1 MSVVFK
7 KWIMSILLMRMSIE
21 LEGGLHIL
29 AYFVTTV
36 HRKLLTL
43 KDFQFP
49 LCKFRGLTVPGY
61 FWESIIYLDMLVEVK
76 RWHFRQLV
84 TKFCCPQEEEVLSV
98 ACTMVWKEGEIMY
111 NCVAAEIFCF
121 AILKR
126 ISCRRAMTKKQ
137 IFFVLTYVIVLLG

>member
-1 MSVVFK
+1 MAGYLDLYF
-7 KWIMSILLMRMSIE
+7 RMKYSS
-21 LEGGLHIL
+21 
-29 AYFVTTV
+29 TT
-36 HRKLLTL
+36 RKL
-43 KDFQFP
+43 
-49 LCKFRGLTVPGY
+49 RGFTVLGY

-84 TKFCCPQEEEVLSV
+84 TKFCCPQEEDVSV

-126 ISCRRAMTKKQ
+126 ISCRRAMTKKH
-137 IFFVLTYVIVLLG
+137 IFFCSYVRHRPPLLRMIIFFLSDFFPSNEINFQIGYWKVAQDK

>member
-1 MSVVFK
+1 MYV
-7 KWIMSILLMRMSIE
+7 WLMRIGMYVSIE
-21 LEGGLHIL
+21 LEVYL
-29 AYFVTTV
+29 FCDFKNE
-36 HRKLLTL
+36 RLLIL